1 MDENVVDVNVQDGT
15 LAVDSNGS
23 AAPFVVTI
31 EDGVCSVNVLAS
43 DGKPIAF
50 LNVINKDKG
59 TLTPVHLSTCA
70 EAVVCKQGIPMEIH
84 LANLYGHA
92 QDAGAHLTAEQ
103 KANLETQQG
112 AQAKAIAAQ
121 KAAETAASLM
131 IATEKTNILAETSQ
145 MVNTCARYTDRKVIP
160 YDNHISDTANPH
172 GVTAEQVGLGNVP
185 NKTTNDLQPTY
196 AEATEL
202 SPLSSGERLAV
213 AFGKVA
219 KAIGEFISHLANK
232 ANPHGVTASQ
242 TGAVPTTGGTMTG
255 TLTMNGGHI
264 VLQRG
269 KNYGSEAPDDLPEGG
284 LFLKVVE

>member
-15 LAVDSNGS
+15 LEVESNGS

-59 TLTPVHLSTCA
+59 TVTPVHLSTCA

-103 KANLETQQG
+103 KAKLETKTG
-112 AQAKAIAAQ
+112 AQDKATAAQ

-131 IATEKTNILAETSQ
+131 IASAKNEIVADTTQK
-145 MVNTCARYTDRKVIP
+145 VNACARYTDRKIVP
-160 YDNHISDTANPH
+160 FEQHAASKDNPH

-196 AEATEL
+196 TEATEL
-202 SPLSSGERLAV
+202 TALTSGERLAV
-213 AFGKVA
+213 AFGKIA
-219 KAIGEFISHLANK
+219 KAISVFISHLANK

-255 TLTMNGGHI
+255 TLSMNGGHI

-269 KNYGSEAPDDLPEGG
+269 KNYGTEAPDDLPEGG